1 MNYTLQTNN
10 PEQHLTFAKFYA
22 DFRLFDLAYLIH
34 SLSYLWVS
42 DITEVVLEDQGFGE
56 EKGLFVEYGELG
68 TLKSVEVEYGG
79 VE

>member
-1 MNYTLQTNN
+1 M
-10 PEQHLTFAKFYA
+10 
-22 DFRLFDLAYLIH
+22 FDLVYLIH

-42 DITEVVLEDQGFGE
+42 DITEVVLEDQGLGD